1 MTFDIMKKSSFVLIQ
16 RVPGLRFSVAA
27 VDCIKDIALDDQET
41 LSAFLYD
48 QVCAIDLEALAILDA
63 NSRSIASLWF
73 NEIQNPE
80 GEAISAVL
88 SPPSGGAQQYLCGN
102 LVISGPGDSSGNL
115 TFLHPSRAFAFA
127 DALNA
132 SERIMLGPN
141 AFMQINSLPL
151 ERDLVWRNR
160 RAS

>member
-1 MTFDIMKKSSFVLIQ
+1 MNKSSFVLIQ
-16 RVPGLRFSVAA
+16 RASGLRFSVASVA
-27 VDCIKDIALDDQET
+27 TVRDIDLEDHLT

-48 QVCAIDLEALAILDA
+48 QIEADDLNALAILDG
-63 NSRSIASLWF
+63 NSKPIASLWTD
-73 NEIQNPE
+73 NIQDQE
-80 GEAISAVL
+80 GDEVSAVVM
-88 SPPSGGAQQYLCGN
+88 PPGGGAQHFFFGN
-102 LVISGPGDSSGNL
+102 LVITGPGDPQGNL

>member
-1 MTFDIMKKSSFVLIQ
+1 MTYKKSFFVLIQ
-16 RVPGLRFSVAA
+16 RAPGLRFSVAA
-27 VDCIKDIALDDQET
+27 VCSIRDISLEDQET

-48 QVCAIDLEALAILDA
+48 QVVADDLEALAILDG
-63 NSRSIASLWF
+63 NSKPIASLWL
-73 NEIQNPE
+73 NELQDQVGDE
-80 GEAISAVL
+80 VSAVVT
-88 SPPSGGAQQYLCGN
+88 PPGGGSQHYFSGN
-102 LVISGPGDSSGNL
+102 LVITGPGDASGNL

-141 AFMQINSLPL
+141 AFLSTCGLPL

-160 RAS
+160 RG